1 MILFIDTH
9 DELIRIELKNG
20 EDIYEK
26 EMQSEYKHSVY
37 TMSMIEEIFKD
48 SNTDIKDLK
57 KIIVVN
63 GPGSFTGIRIGLSI
77 AKTIAYAL
85 KIDIVTISSLT
96 AFLISNDT
104 DKKRKAVIADTK
116 GFYIGAFDENNKPI
130 VDEYYSTED
139 KLKLPCV
146 PNHISVSKVFDYC
159 KNMPSENPHHV
170 KANYVKTI
178 EVQYDK

>member
-9 DELIRIELKNG
+9 EELIRIALKNG

-26 EMQSEYKHSVY
+26 EKQSEYKHSIY
-37 TMSMIEEIFKD
+37 TMSMIEDIFKN

-85 KIDIVTISSLT
+85 NIDIVTISSLT
-96 AFLISNDT
+96 AFLISNDIG
-104 DKKRKAVIADTK
+104 KKRKAVIPDTK
-116 GFYIGAFDENNKPI
+116 GFYIGAMDENNKPL
-130 VDEYYSTED
+130 VKEYYSTED
-139 KLKLPCV
+139 NLKLPCV
-146 PNHISVSKVFDYC
+146 PKHIAVSKVFDYC
-159 KNMPSENPHHV
+159 ENLPSENPHHV
-170 KANYVKTI
+170 KANYVKMI